1 MDNSLLNIWMAGMVI
16 SLAACNSGDN
26 RKNDQQNIS
35 TAPIEVVVAL
45 PQSPKEYIDQLG
57 CLNCHGGSTI
67 PNQLNGKAPDLSYA
81 GARYQP
87 AYLFEYLQNPSRV
100 RNHIGISRMP
110 DFKLDEKEALALT
123 LYLANQNQT
132 TSIQFPDF
140 SGSGNVQLG
149 KEDFSTLACNA
160 CHAVKE
166 DGKAVISDLSN
177 AGTKLNPDWLK
188 QFMAAPSAFSQKENL
203 MPGFLYHFI
212 SDSTA
217 LEPTLE
223 NAAERIV
230 NLSAYMMS
238 LESKD
243 HDDQLDRYEEVKEA
257 NPEVTA
263 EVGKKIFQ
271 AQNCAGCHNAPVEG
285 QWRDV
290 VAPNLLGVNERLNKN
305 WLTNYLKTPHAIR
318 PFGFFPGSGSRMP
331 DFKLSE
337 DEIKNIVDFLY
348 EGDSVNQLANIEKP
362 SQFASN
368 KIELLLDEQLSC
380 LGCHALDGKGGK
392 IGPELSNLGARLN
405 ASYIASII
413 SNPAAAMPG
422 TIMPKISMHDNL
434 RKQLIGYLTH
444 NRDTTTR
451 KNYLS
456 LIDHP
461 IVLPNENLDAESI
474 YLSKCASCHGVKGN
488 GDGFNAAF
496 LPTPPTNH
504 ADSKHMSSRPDDTL
518 FDGVYAGG
526 YILNKSH
533 TMPPWGNA
541 LTSIEIQGLVKY
553 MRELCDCKPPKWS
566 TDNLVTK

>member
-1 MDNSLLNIWMAGMVI
+1 MI

-26 RKNDQQNIS
+26 RKSDQQNGS
-35 TAPIEVVVAL
+35 TTPIEVVVAL
-45 PQSPKEYIDQLG
+45 PQSPREYIDQLG
-57 CLNCHGGSTI
+57 CLNCHGGSTV

-110 DFKLDEKEALALT
+110 DFQLEEQEALALT
-123 LYLANQNQT
+123 LYLTDQKK
-132 TSIQFPDF
+132 SSSVQFPDF
-140 SGSGNVQLG
+140 SESGNVNLG
-149 KEDFSTLACNA
+149 KDDFSTLVCTA
-160 CHAVKE
+160 CHAVN
-166 DGKAVISDLSN
+166 GNGNAVISDLSN
-177 AGTKLNPDWLK
+177 VGTKLKPDWLK

-203 MPGFLYHFI
+203 MPGFLYHFN

-217 LEPTLE
+217 LEPSLDD
-223 NAAERIV
+223 AAERIV
-230 NLSAYMMS
+230 NLSAYLMS
-238 LESKD
+238 LESPD
-243 HDDQLDRYEEVKEA
+243 HDGQLDKFEEVKAA

-271 AQNCAGCHNAPVEG
+271 AQNCAGCHNSSEEG

-305 WLTNYLKTPHAIR
+305 WLTKYLKTPHAIR

-331 DFKLSE
+331 DFDLSE

-348 EGDSVNQLANIEKP
+348 ESDGVNQGVEKP
-362 SQFASN
+362 SQFVSN
-368 KIELLLDEQLSC
+368 KIELLLDEQFSC
-380 LGCHALDGKGGK
+380 LGCHALNGKGGQ
-392 IGPELSNLGARLN
+392 IGPELSNLGTRLN
-405 ASYIASII
+405 ASYIALII
-413 SNPAAAMPG
+413 SNPAVAMPG
-422 TIMPKISMHDNL
+422 TIMPKISMPDNL

-444 NRDTTTR
+444 NKDTTSH

-461 IVLPNENLDAESI
+461 IVLPNENIDAESI
-474 YLSKCASCHGVKGN
+474 YLSKCASCHGATGN
-488 GDGFNAAF
+488 GNGFNAAF
-496 LPTPPTNH
+496 LPTPPTKH

-518 FDGVYAGG
+518 FDGIYAGG

-533 TMPPWGNA
+533 TMPPWGNV
-541 LTSIEIQGLVKY
+541 LTNNEISGLVKY
-553 MRELCDCKPPKWS
+553 MRGLCDCKPPEWS
-566 TDNLVTK
+566 TDNLVIK